1 MSVLIAAVAANR
13 IDSDRM
19 IDQRCRTYWERFAL
33 QAFRCPDH
41 DHILAATG
49 SHTAGVVAPR
59 PLAAAA
65 YRLLGVGAVP
75 VFAVGH
81 DRWVFITQGVPDA
94 PTARQLSLSVF
105 RYPIVPILAPT
116 PLALPTPGF
125 RLRSWLHVPDGPVRP
140 PVTTVVAALH
150 TAATRLGSSPLRS

>member
-1 MSVLIAAVAANR
+1 MSVLIAAVTADR
-13 IDSDRM
+13 IGSDRM
-19 IDQRCRTYWERFAL
+19 IGQRCRTYRDRFAL

-65 YRLLGVGAVP
+65 IRLLGVGSVP

-81 DRWVFITQGVPDA
+81 DRWVFLTQGVPDS
-94 PTARQLSLSVF
+94 PTGRQLSLSVF

-116 PLALPTPGF
+116 PLALPTPGL
-125 RLRSWLHVPDGPVRP
+125 RLRSWLYIPDGPIRP
-140 PVTTVVAALH
+140 SISTVVAALQ
-150 TAATRLGSSPLRS
+150 TAATRLGS